1 MSYGEPYE
9 ATGWVPQSVIKDIEA
24 RFRGFPVPGM
34 TINPVTGTPDEL
46 RQFGLPPKPGSS
58 APPLLQRVWDQA
70 FGRPLQFQKFNV
82 EPNRIQATQFRLFEK
97 AVAKASF
104 EGFNYETSSNWS
116 GAYITAN
123 SDKRF
128 LQVWG
133 TWTIPGD
140 LQLPPPGLQ
149 GPSDIPYLCAN
160 WIGLDGQ
167 RRYLDSSLPQMG
179 TVSILQPDGT
189 TTAESW
195 VQWWARG
202 SGNTAP
208 VPLGLTVAPGDIV
221 ASVLTALSP
230 TSAWA
235 VMVNLSTSPPTAVP
249 IMMVAPMV
257 TLPDGSTVQPEIAG
271 ATAEWIVERPKVPPQ
286 PDQPPNRYN
295 FPNYGQSGFDY
306 CVAVAGDRVDI
317 ASLLTGVPQDLTGA
331 RRIRMFEVLINPTR
345 IQYISMASKLD
356 NLTLQTKYGSF

>member
-116 GAYITAN
+116 GAYVTAN

-149 GPSDIPYLCAN
+149 GPSDIPYTVRQ
-160 WIGLDGQ
+160 LDRLG
-167 RRYLDSSLPQMG
+167 
-179 TVSILQPDGT
+179 
-189 TTAESW
+189 W
-195 VQWWARG
+195 
-202 SGNTAP
+202 TAP
-208 VPLGLTVAPGDIV
+208 RDRQFVA
-221 ASVLTALSP
+221 AA
-230 TSAWA
+230 
-235 VMVNLSTSPPTAVP
+235 
-249 IMMVAPMV
+249 
-257 TLPDGSTVQPEIAG
+257 DGH
-271 ATAEWIVERPKVPPQ
+271 
-286 PDQPPNRYN
+286 
-295 FPNYGQSGFDY
+295 GFHP
-306 CVAVAGDRVDI
+306 A
-317 ASLLTGVPQDLTGA
+317 A
-331 RRIRMFEVLINPTR
+331 RRHDDSGIGGCNGGLAAAATPLPSR
-345 IQYISMASKLD
+345 S
-356 NLTLQTKYGSF
+356 G